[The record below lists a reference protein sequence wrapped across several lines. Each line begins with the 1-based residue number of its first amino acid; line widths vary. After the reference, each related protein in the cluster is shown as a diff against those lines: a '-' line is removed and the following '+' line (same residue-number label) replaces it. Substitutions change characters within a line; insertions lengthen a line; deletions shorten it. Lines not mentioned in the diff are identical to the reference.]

1 MTGKTLSDRKPRRG
15 AEGTSYQYANLV
27 KDIRKSN
34 VLKSKDRILFFIQ
47 LLPPALFVII
57 LGALPLVLIMI
68 WSFWEPTAYW
78 IKPNLTIAAYDKFF
92 TLERYV
98 TFLKTLRVSVTVTFL
113 ALIIGYPIA
122 YFIRKIVNE
131 KYRNVLLFT
140 FIIPFFLSYIVR
152 VFSLRLIL
160 GRYGVINNVLM
171 WIGLISEPLEGLL
184 FSEVAVHIGLLSS
197 YLPFMIFPIV
207 LSIERVGES
216 TIEASQDLGA
226 TFFNTLTRV
235 IIPLTKPGIF
245 AGCIFVFV
253 SSLGSTVEWDLL
265 GGVGEFSTP
274 QMLESLMT
282 ALKFPSAFAIST
294 MILAITMGAL
304 LLGFKYARIAE
315 LFETLE

>member
-1 MTGKTLSDRKPRRG
+1 ML
-15 AEGTSYQYANLV
+15 
-27 KDIRKSN
+27 
-34 VLKSKDRILFFIQ
+34 
-47 LLPPALFVII
+47 II
-57 LGALPLVLIMI
+57 I
-68 WSFWEPTAYW
+68 WSFWEPTTYW
-78 IKPNLTIAAYDKFF
+78 IRPHLTIGAYEKFI

-98 TFLKTLRVSVTVTFL
+98 TFLKTLRVSFTATFL

-122 YFIRKIVNE
+122 YFIRKIVGE
-131 KYRNVLLFT
+131 RYRNVLLFV

-160 GRYGVINNVLM
+160 GRYGVINNVLV
-171 WIGLISEPLEGLL
+171 WLGLISEPLEGLL

-226 TFFNTLTRV
+226 TFIHTLIRV

-265 GGVGEFSTP
+265 GGVGEFATP

-294 MILAITMGAL
+294 LILALTMCAL
-304 LLGFKYARIAE
+304 VLGFKFAKIGE

>member
-1 MTGKTLSDRKPRRG
+1 LIDEIKEFRILKP
-15 AEGTSYQYANLV
+15 
-27 KDIRKSN
+27 
-34 VLKSKDRILFFIQ
+34 KDRILFLIQ

-57 LGALPLVLIMI
+57 LGVLPLVLIAI
-68 WSFWEPTAYW
+68 WSFWEPTTYW
-78 IKPNLTIAAYDKFF
+78 IRPQLTIAAYEKFI
-92 TLERYV
+92 TLERHV

-122 YFIRKIVNE
+122 YFIRKIVSE
-131 KYRNVLLFT
+131 RYRNVLLFV

-160 GRYGVINNVLM
+160 GRYGAINNFLTWTGFV
-171 WIGLISEPLEGLL
+171 SEPIEGLL
-184 FSEVAVHIGLLSS
+184 FCEVAVHIGLLSS

-216 TIEASQDLGA
+216 TIEASRDLGA
-226 TFFNTLTRV
+226 TFLHTLIRV

-265 GGVGEFSTP
+265 GGVGEFATP

-294 MILAITMGAL
+294 LILALTMGAL
-304 LLGFKYARIAE
+304 VLGFKFARIGE

>member
-1 MTGKTLSDRKPRRG
+1 MKGKIG
-15 AEGTSYQYANLV
+15 
-27 KDIRKSN
+27 
-34 VLKSKDRILFFIQ
+34 KSKGRGLFNFEVI
-47 LLPPALFVII
+47 PPVLFVFIF
-57 LGALPLVLIMI
+57 GVLPLISIII
-68 WSFWEPTAYW
+68 WSFFEPTEYW
-78 IKPNLTIAAYDKFF
+78 IRPHLTLAAYSKFF
-92 TLERYV
+92 TLGRYI

-122 YFIRKIVNE
+122 YFIRKIVRE
-131 KYRNVLLFT
+131 RFRNILLFI

-160 GRYGVINNVLM
+160 GRYGVINNILL
-171 WIGLISEPLEGLL
+171 WTGLINSPIEGLL
-184 FSEVAVHIGLLSS
+184 FNEVAVQIGLLSS

-207 LSIERVGES
+207 LSIERVGD
-216 TIEASQDLGA
+216 TTVEASRDLGA
-226 TFFNTLTRV
+226 TFFQTLVRI

-265 GGVGEFSTP
+265 GGVSELSTQ
-274 QMLESLMT
+274 QMLESLMA

-294 MILAITMGAL
+294 LILVITMGAL
-304 LLGFKYARIAE
+304 LLGFRYAKMAE

>member
-1 MTGKTLSDRKPRRG
+1 MKTKIG
-15 AEGTSYQYANLV
+15 
-27 KDIRKSN
+27 
-34 VLKSKDRILFFIQ
+34 KSKGSSLSFLT
-47 LLPPALFVII
+47 LLPPVLFVII
-57 LGALPLVLIMI
+57 LGVLPLILIII
-68 WSFWEPTAYW
+68 WSFFEPTEYW
-78 IKPNLTIAAYDKFF
+78 IKPHLTITAYLKFI
-92 TLERYV
+92 TLGRYI
-98 TFLKTLRVSVTVTFL
+98 TFVKTLRVSITVTFL

-122 YFIRKIVNE
+122 YFIRKVVRE
-131 KYRNVLLFT
+131 KFRNILLFI

-160 GRYGVINNVLM
+160 GRYGVINNVLIWM
-171 WIGLISEPLEGLL
+171 GLISVPIEGLL
-184 FSEVAVHIGLLSS
+184 FNEFAVHIGLLSS

-207 LSIERVGES
+207 LSIERVGDS

-226 TFFNTLTRV
+226 PFFQTLIRV

-265 GGVGEFSTP
+265 GGVSEFSTQ
-274 QMLESLMT
+274 QMLESLMM

-294 MILAITMGAL
+294 LILAITMCAL
-304 LLGFKYARIAE
+304 LLGFKYAKMGK

>member
-1 MTGKTLSDRKPRRG
+1 LESRDR
-15 AEGTSYQYANLV
+15 T
-27 KDIRKSN
+27 
-34 VLKSKDRILFFIQ
+34 LFFLQ
-47 LLPPALFVII
+47 LLPPALFVVIF
-57 LGALPLVLIMI
+57 GVVPLVLII
-68 WSFWEPTAYW
+68 VWSFWEPTTYW
-78 IKPNLTIAAYDKFF
+78 IEPGFTVAAYEKFI
-92 TLERYV
+92 TLERHI
-98 TFLKTLRVSVTVTFL
+98 TFLKTLRVSITVTFL

-122 YFIRKIVNE
+122 YFIRKIVSE
-131 KYRNVLLFT
+131 KYRNVLLFA

-152 VFSLRLIL
+152 VFSFRLIL
-160 GRYGVINNVLM
+160 GRYGVINNALI
-171 WIGLISEPLEGLL
+171 WSGLISEPIEGLL

-207 LSIERVGES
+207 LSIERVGKS

-226 TFFNTLTRV
+226 TFVHTLIRV

-265 GGVGEFSTP
+265 GGVGEFATP
-274 QMLESLMT
+274 QMLDSLMT

-294 MILAITMGAL
+294 LILALTMGAL
-304 LLGFKYARIAE
+304 VLGFKFAKIGE

>member
-1 MTGKTLSDRKPRRG
+1 MKGKIG
-15 AEGTSYQYANLV
+15 
-27 KDIRKSN
+27 
-34 VLKSKDRILFFIQ
+34 KSKDGVLSYYEVI
-47 LLPPALFVII
+47 PPVLFVFIF
-57 LGALPLVLIMI
+57 GVLPLVSIII
-68 WSFWEPTAYW
+68 WSFFEPTEYW
-78 IKPNLTIAAYDKFF
+78 IRPHLTIAAYIKFF
-92 TLERYV
+92 TLGRYI

-122 YFIRKIVNE
+122 YFIRKIVRE
-131 KYRNVLLFT
+131 KFRNILLFI

-160 GRYGVINNVLM
+160 GRYGVINNILL
-171 WIGLISEPLEGLL
+171 WLRLISTPIEGLL
-184 FSEVAVHIGLLSS
+184 FNEVAVHIGLLSS

-207 LSIERVGES
+207 LSIERVGDS
-216 TIEASQDLGA
+216 TVEASQDLGA
-226 TFFNTLTRV
+226 TFFQTLVRI

-265 GGVGEFSTP
+265 GGVSELSTQ
-274 QMLESLMT
+274 QMLDSLMA

-294 MILAITMGAL
+294 LILAITMGAL
-304 LLGFKYARIAE
+304 LLGFRYAKIGE